1 MNSKE
6 KIKIEFNKKIQ
17 SEAEEF
23 RKRMTNESPEYVYS
37 ACEKV
42 CFIETLYDMLF
53 CTNIASDAKEIINLD
68 VIKWLNDKEKPLEFL
83 YQEFEKEKYAFSKD
97 WNKLIDIIECLYFFE
112 ENERLKSQLK
122 EQEAIRKLAEGCI
135 YDIEDALYRGDK
147 NDWASEAIDEF
158 EEKMKNIVINE

>member
-17 SEAEEF
+17 SEVEEF

-42 CFIETLYDMLF
+42 CFIETVYDMLF
-53 CTNIASDAKEIINLD
+53 CSNEKDIIND
-68 VIKWLNDKEKPLEFL
+68 AIRWLNDKEKPLEFL
-83 YQEFEKEKYAFSKD
+83 YQEFERNQYAFSKNWD
-97 WNKLIDIIECLYFFE
+97 DLIDIIECLYFFE

-122 EQEAIRKLAEGCI
+122 EQEAIRELAEDCI
-135 YDIEDALYRGDK
+135 YNIEDALYRGVR
-147 NDWASEAIDEF
+147 NDRASAEIDEF
-158 EEKMKNIVINE
+158 EEKVKKMKGE

>member
-1 MNSKE
+1 MNSEE

-17 SEAEEF
+17 SEVEEF
-23 RKRMTNESPEYVYS
+23 RKRMTNESSEYVYS

-42 CFIETLYDMLF
+42 CFVETLYDMLF
-53 CTNIASDAKEIINLD
+53 CTNISSDAKNIINFD

-83 YQEFEKEKYAFSKD
+83 YQEFEKEKCAFSKNWD
-97 WNKLIDIIECLYFFE
+97 ELIDVIECLYLFE

-147 NDWASEAIDEF
+147 NDRASEAIDEF
-158 EEKMKNIVINE
+158 EEKVKELKGE

>member
-42 CFIETLYDMLF
+42 CFIETVYDMLF
-53 CTNIASDAKEIINLD
+53 CSNEKDIIND
-68 VIKWLNDKEKPLEFL
+68 AIRWLNDKEKPLEFL
-83 YQEFEKEKYAFSKD
+83 YQEFEKTQYVFSKNWD
-97 WNKLIDIIECLYFFE
+97 DLIDIIECLYFFE

-122 EQEAIRKLAEGCI
+122 EQEAIRKLAEDCI
-135 YDIEDALYRGDK
+135 YDIEDALYRGVR
-147 NDWASEAIDEF
+147 NDRASAEIDEF
-158 EEKMKNIVINE
+158 EEKVKKLKGE

>member
-42 CFIETLYDMLF
+42 CFIETVYDMLF
-53 CTNIASDAKEIINLD
+53 CSNEKDIIND
-68 VIKWLNDKEKPLEFL
+68 AIRWLNDKEKPLEFL
-83 YQEFEKEKYAFSKD
+83 YQEFEKNQYVFSKNWD
-97 WNKLIDIIECLYFFE
+97 DLIDIIECLYFFE

-122 EQEAIRKLAEGCI
+122 EQEAIRKLAEDCI
-135 YDIEDALYRGDK
+135 YDIEDALYRGVR
-147 NDWASEAIDEF
+147 NDRASAEIDEF
-158 EEKMKNIVINE
+158 EEKVKKLKGE